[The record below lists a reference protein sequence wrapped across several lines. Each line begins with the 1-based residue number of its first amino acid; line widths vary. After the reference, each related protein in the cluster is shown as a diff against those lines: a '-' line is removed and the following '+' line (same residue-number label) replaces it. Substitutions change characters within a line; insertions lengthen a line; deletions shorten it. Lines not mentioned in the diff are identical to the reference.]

1 MFEVQLPALRKLQHV
16 AGTAAGIGFVFGLLI
31 PVVAIFALNWHC
43 PFGDGILQIGGFL
56 VLTAIGSA
64 IILGNLTALVLI
76 GVSKYRQMGSV
87 RKPNLPGEEN
97 SKYRQMGSVR
107 KPNLPGE
114 ENSKYRQM
122 GSVRKP
128 NLPRGE
134 NSVRK
139 PNLPENEN
147 SVRKPNLPEEESS
160 VRKLNLPE
168 EESAVS
174 NSSKK
179 GDDKT

>member
-107 KPNLPGE
+107 KPNLPRDESAVRKPNLPGNE
-114 ENSKYRQM
+114 S
-122 GSVRKP
+122 SVRKP
-128 NLPRGE
+128 NLPGDE
-134 NSVRK
+134 SSVRK

-147 SVRKPNLPEEESS
+147 SV
-160 VRKLNLPE
+160 
-168 EESAVS
+168 S